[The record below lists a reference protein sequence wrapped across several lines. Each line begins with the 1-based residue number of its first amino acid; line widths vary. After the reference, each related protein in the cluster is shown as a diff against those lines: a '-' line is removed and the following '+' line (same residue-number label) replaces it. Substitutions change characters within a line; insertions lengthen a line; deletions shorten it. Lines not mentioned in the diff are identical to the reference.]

1 MNKFKIIQA
10 ANRRA
15 ASVDRRVR
23 IERRG
28 RSALGA
34 NTIYSVETL
43 RELLDEAHAR
53 IRLLEMEMEKLK
65 NGS

>member
-1 MNKFKIIQA
+1 MNKFKVIQA

-15 ASVDRRVR
+15 TKVDRRVR

-28 RSALGA
+28 RSASGV

-53 IRLLEMEMEKLK
+53 IRLLELEMEKLK